1 MRSRSPALRRA
12 SFHRRRPI
20 VAPQALDCDRVVW
33 SPAAPQKDPH
43 GGTVSGTPERDVLVV
58 DVDDRPGDDGEVAR
72 RVGDAGVNIEP
83 AYTTFGAVR
92 LALGVDDLDKARA
105 AVYAARLP
113 AGA

>member
-1 MRSRSPALRRA
+1 
-12 SFHRRRPI
+12 
-20 VAPQALDCDRVVW
+20 
-33 SPAAPQKDPH
+33 
-43 GGTVSGTPERDVLVV
+43 
-58 DVDDRPGDDGEVAR
+58 
-72 RVGDAGVNIEP
+72 VNIEP